1 MSDTIIVVELET
13 EVVTVVE
20 PGPRGPAGVGGEEIA
35 ADLADETAARIA
47 ADEALQTAIDDISV
61 EETDPVATAALA
73 THAASTTAH
82 GIGTAAALASDTD
95 NTLAANSD
103 SRLATQKA
111 TKGYITT
118 QTGLLVPKS
127 LIDAKGDLLVGTADN
142 TVARKAVGSNGKVL
156 VADSGQSDGLKW
168 GDPPVVPWA
177 NWRPLS
183 AKIESVPRPY
193 MGAGTS
199 NSPSSARIVLA
210 ACPEPLKAGET
221 YSWVRFLYST
231 APTTPT
237 NQWACLID
245 GATMNV
251 LRSSTDRTTDSIAS
265 GTYAKFDLSTPYT
278 PTVDIAK
285 PYVGLVVKASSVSN
299 LLYGV
304 NAPALMVTSSLHSD
318 LFGWGNSGLTTP
330 YADGA
335 SVGTVGTGVGSFF
348 PYFLIG

>member
-127 LIDAKGDLLVGTADN
+127 LVDAKGDLLVGTADN
-142 TVARKAVGSNGKVL
+142 TVARKAVGSDGKVL
-156 VADSGQSDGLKW
+156 VADSGQSDGLNW
-168 GDPPVVPWA
+168 GYRRTLTDPDLPTGAIAQTWSRQAQAASANATIGSGNLHIAGSVVIPAGRTPASITFFALGTAA
-177 NWRPLS
+177 NS
-183 AKIESVPRPY
+183 
-193 MGAGTS
+193 
-199 NSPSSARIVLA
+199 
-210 ACPEPLKAGET
+210 
-221 YSWVRFLYST
+221 
-231 APTTPT
+231 PT
-237 NQWACLID
+237 NQWFCLL
-245 GATMNV
+245 T
-251 LRSSTDRTTDSIAS
+251 R
-265 GTYAKFDLSTPYT
+265 DLSTAVYKTADDTSTAWSANTAKTLTLSSAPT
-278 PTVDIAK
+278 PSVDTAY
-285 PYVGLVVKASSVSN
+285 YVGVMVAAGTPPVLA
-299 LLYGV
+299 GV
-304 NAPALMVTSSLHSD
+304 NGPNANVAGVAPAAFGRSTTS
-318 LFGWGNSGLTTP
+318 LTTP
-330 YADGA
+330 
-335 SVGTVGTGVGSFF
+335 GSFSL
-348 PYFLIG
+348 PATSLTVIGVPIWCYVS